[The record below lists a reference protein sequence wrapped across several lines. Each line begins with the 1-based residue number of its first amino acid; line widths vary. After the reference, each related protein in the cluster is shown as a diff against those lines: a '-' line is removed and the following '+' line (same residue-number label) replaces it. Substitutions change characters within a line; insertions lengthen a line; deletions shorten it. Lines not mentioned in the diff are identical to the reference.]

1 LPLNL
6 SSSLWSESALGW
18 CALGNVVVRAEVGEH
33 NFIMVDHQFAGTVLI
48 NGQPRKL
55 DIRGNPMDRTVVQV
69 DGVTVYDERRV
80 LQKEIIDFQIIP
92 GKGAQIRCH
101 RGGCDIFVD
110 NKITTLA
117 SLAKDGTAQP
127 PVAGHAE
134 KMREGRAFGAG
145 MLALAAF
152 SFWLNRSEL
161 ISEGQYY
168 PKALSLIP
176 PFVVIGTLLLAK
188 PEWADFSPKDKVKLW
203 GTGVATILM
212 GLFGYTIFTDW
223 FIGMYGH

>member
-1 LPLNL
+1 
-6 SSSLWSESALGW
+6 
-18 CALGNVVVRAEVGEH
+18 
-33 NFIMVDHQFAGTVLI
+33 MVDHQFAGSVPI
-48 NGQPRKL
+48 NGRPRKL
-55 DIRGNPMDRTVVQV
+55 NIKGNPMDRTVVQV

-80 LQKEIIDFQIIP
+80 LQREIIEFQIIP
-92 GKGAQIRCH
+92 GKAAKLRWH

-117 SLAKDGTAQP
+117 SLAKNRTAQP
-127 PVAGHAE
+127 PVDEHTQ
-134 KMREGRAFGAG
+134 KMREARAFGAG

-176 PFVVIGTLLLAK
+176 PFVLTGILLLAK

-203 GTGVATILM
+203 GTIVITILM
-212 GLFGYTIFTDW
+212 GLFGYTIFADW